1 MQRFALFMAVCAF
14 VAASAA
20 QASTPRGQGKPNI
33 TINFL
38 EIQTS
43 FGGTVSENEPPK
55 PGDRFWFHSE
65 FYKWKGATRGA
76 HIGHVDTLGTFLGG
90 ASNLVQISA
99 VAYLPG
105 GTISVLGNAGNGRV
119 LTLAVVGGTGAYA
132 TARGEVSI
140 RNLGGPNSNMS
151 ADTVRLWT

>member
-1 MQRFALFMAVCAF
+1 MKRFALFMAVCAF
-14 VAASAA
+14 LATSAA
-20 QASTPRGQGKPNI
+20 QAATPRGPGKPDV

-38 EIQTS
+38 EIQTT
-43 FGGTVSENEPPK
+43 FGGTVSQNEPPK

-65 FYKWKGATRGA
+65 FYKWNGAKRGA
-76 HIGHVDTLGTFLGG
+76 HIGHVDTIGTFLGTP
-90 ASNLVQISA
+90 SNLVQITA

-105 GTISVLGNAGNGRV
+105 GTISVLGNAGNGR
-119 LTLAVVGGTGAYA
+119 LITLAVVGGTGAYA

-140 RNLGGPNSNMS
+140 RNIGGQNSNMS

>member
-1 MQRFALFMAVCAF
+1 MKRFAVFMAVCFF
-14 VAASAA
+14 VATSAA
-20 QASTPRGQGKPNI
+20 QAATPRGPGKPNI
-33 TINFL
+33 TISFL
-38 EIQTS
+38 EIQTT
-43 FGGTVSENEPPK
+43 FGGTVSGNEPPK

-65 FYKWKGATRGA
+65 FYKWKGAKRGA
-76 HIGHVDTLGTFLGG
+76 HIGHVDTLGTFLGSS
-90 ASNLVQISA
+90 SNLVQITA

-119 LTLAVVGGTGAYA
+119 ITLAVVGGTGAYA

-140 RNLGGPNSNMS
+140 RNIGGQNSNTS